1 MTTAKHHL
9 KRFFED
15 KDGKQTIIQF
25 PNPLLLAWLVILAAT
40 LIPID
45 SEFKTQL
52 RNVNTAVLFAW
63 SYLEVSQGS
72 SYFRRVLGG
81 VIIGLIILGFFSV
94 RLW

>member
-1 MTTAKHHL
+1 MTYSGQIKH
-9 KRFFED
+9 FFED
-15 KDGKQTIIQF
+15 KDGKLTIIQI

-40 LIPID
+40 FTPID

-52 RNVNTAVLFAW
+52 QNVNTAILFAW

-72 SYFRRVLGG
+72 SYFRRALGA
-81 VIIGLIILGFFSV
+81 VIMAVIILGFFSI

>member
-1 MTTAKHHL
+1 MTSTQHYL

-15 KDGKQTIIQF
+15 KDGKLTIIQF
-25 PNPLLLAWLVILAAT
+25 PNPLLLAWLVILATT
-40 LIPID
+40 LMPID

-52 RNVNTAVLFAW
+52 QTVNTAILFAW

-72 SYFRRVLGG
+72 SNFRRALGT
-81 VIIGLIILGFFSV
+81 VIMILIILGLFSI